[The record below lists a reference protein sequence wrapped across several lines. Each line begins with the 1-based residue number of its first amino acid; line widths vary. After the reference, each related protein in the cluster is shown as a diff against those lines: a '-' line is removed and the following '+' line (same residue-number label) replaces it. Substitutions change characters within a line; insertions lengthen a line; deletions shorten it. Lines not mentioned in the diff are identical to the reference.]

1 MYVKNCF
8 LQLQKIQNKQL
19 YICKKTFILLRKK
32 QPIPFAQFR
41 NCGSLT
47 ESHFMV
53 ILSGNLNKLP
63 VHSLEYICEKLR
75 PLNK

>member
-47 ESHFMV
+47 ESQFMV

>member
-32 QPIPFAQFR
+32 QPILFAQFR

-75 PLNK
+75 PLTK

>member
-47 ESHFMV
+47 ESYLMV
-53 ILSGNLNKLP
+53 IFSGILNKLP
-63 VHSLEYICEKLR
+63 VYSLEYICEKLR